1 VELPSVAALASA
13 TLGVYVAAVTGR
25 IARAPG
31 WEDQRWFPAVALT
44 AALAALG
51 TVSLGTG
58 LPDAGLRWAF
68 AGQVALLVLHV
79 AAWIRHAGAALG
91 QPRSR
96 RDRVLAA
103 ALSAAGL
110 GMLVPGLGFTGAMV
124 HRVAPRFGFHY
135 AEPVVTPYAAALY
148 AAGLLALAWTFLRFA
163 AAWRRGVARA
173 RAPGAGLAAIL
184 LLSLH
189 DAAVV
194 AGIGGGVYLLDF
206 GHLLAVG
213 AVGYSLAGRFGREA
227 RALAEMR
234 ENLSR
239 LVEERTRELAQA
251 HEELHRV
258 EKLGAIGRLAA
269 GVAHEV
275 NNPAAAVAA
284 NLTYFAEQLRAGRVP
299 EDADSLLEESR
310 QSVDRIVG
318 IVRQLLDAGRLAA
331 ARDVVLVPVS
341 VAGAARAAA
350 RLAEARCGSGV
361 AFAVEVPA
369 DLWVLAQERPLVQ
382 VLTNLAV
389 NGAQAV
395 PAERRDG
402 LVVLSAREREGRV
415 LVQVRDNGTGMSPET
430 LRQVFEPFYTTKPVG
445 RGTGLGLPVSRGI
458 ALGLGGQ
465 LRLESQPGEG
475 TTAVVDLPAAA
486 HGAQS
491 PEPAPPPLPGGR
503 VLAVDDEA
511 DVLAGL
517 GRLLRAHFEVRLA
530 GGVEEALAAARAE
543 RFDLVL
549 CDVVMPEGGGLRF
562 HERLR
567 DEAPA
572 LAARTIFVT
581 AGAVDEGTRRRLAE
595 HLQPVLEK
603 PIDLAA
609 LGRAVR
615 ALGAAAPPAPDQ
627 SSTGA

>member
-1 VELPSVAALASA
+1 VSLPSVAALVSA
-13 TLGVYVAAVTGR
+13 VLGLYVAAVTAR
-25 IARAPG
+25 ISRAPG
-31 WEDQRWFPAVALT
+31 WEDQRWFPVVALT
-44 AALAALG
+44 AAVSEIG
-51 TVSLGTG
+51 TVAADLRLPPGWLLRLFEWQLFVIG
-58 LPDAGLRWAF
+58 LHF
-68 AGQVALLVLHV
+68 
-79 AAWIRHAGAALG
+79 AAWVRYAGAVTG
-91 QPRSR
+91 DPRSR
-96 RDRVLAA
+96 RDRVVAAALAA
-103 ALSAAGL
+103 AGLAA
-110 GMLVPGLGFTGAMV
+110 LVPGAVFTGEMR
-124 HRVAPRFGFHY
+124 HRVAPLGLSY
-135 AEPVVTPYAAALY
+135 PDPAVTPYADLLFAAL
-148 AAGLLALAWTFLRFA
+148 LVSMVWTLARFA
-163 AAWRRGVARA
+163 RGWRRGV
-173 RAPGAGLAAIL
+173 PNAGSIAVAVGVILA
-184 LLSLH
+184 LSLN
-189 DAAVV
+189 DALV
-194 AGIGGGVYLLDF
+194 AARLLRGIFLLDF
-206 GHLLAVG
+206 GHLVAVG
-213 AVGYSLAGRFGREA
+213 AVGYSLAGRFAREA
-227 RALAEMR
+227 RLLAAMR
-234 ENLSR
+234 EDLSR
-239 LVEERTRELAQA
+239 LVDERTRELARA
-251 HEELHRV
+251 HEELSRV

-299 EDADSLLEESR
+299 EDAASLLEESR

-331 ARDVVLVPVS
+331 ARDVALVPVS

-361 AFAVEVPA
+361 AFSVEVPS

-402 LVVLSAREREGRV
+402 QVVISAEAREGRV
-415 LVQVRDNGTGMSPET
+415 LVQVRDNGVGMSPDT

-465 LRLESQPGEG
+465 LRLESQPLQG
-475 TTAVVDLPAAA
+475 TTAVVELAAASPDAQPEEPAA
-486 HGAQS
+486 
-491 PEPAPPPLPGGR
+491 PPLPGGR

-511 DVLAGL
+511 DVLASL

-543 RFDLVL
+543 RFDLVI
-549 CDVVMPEGGGLRF
+549 CDVVMPDGGGLRF

-567 DEAPA
+567 AEAPA

-581 AGAVDEGTRRRLAE
+581 AGAVDESTRRRLAE
-595 HLQPVLEK
+595 HRQPVLEK

-609 LGRAVR
+609 LGRAVQ
-615 ALGAAAPPAPDQ
+615 ALVGDEPPQ